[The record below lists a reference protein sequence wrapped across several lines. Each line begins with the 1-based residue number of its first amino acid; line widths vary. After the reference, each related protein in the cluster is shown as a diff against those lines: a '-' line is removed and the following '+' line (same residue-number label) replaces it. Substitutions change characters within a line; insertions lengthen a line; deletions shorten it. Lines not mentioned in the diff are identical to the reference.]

1 LNKKKEA
8 KLASKRNKNMHIE
21 QSILNKVNEWLTPVF
36 DEATHESIKEMMTS
50 APKELEESF
59 YKNLEFGTGG
69 MRGVMGVGTNRINK
83 YTLGKNTQ
91 GLSKYLQQTFPNE
104 ALKVAIAYDCR
115 HNSDTLAKV
124 VADVFSANGIKVY
137 LFSDM
142 RPTPELSFAV
152 RYLKCHAG
160 IVLTA
165 SHNPP
170 EYNGYKVYWQ
180 DGGQLVP
187 PQDAEIIKIIEELKY
202 SEIKFEANNDLIE
215 YIDSEIDE
223 AFFNS
228 TIENASFNTSTEAK
242 ANLKIVYTSLHG
254 TSIKAIPNVLAKAG
268 YTNVNIV
275 PEQAEP
281 DGDFPTVKSP
291 NPEEPEAL
299 SMAIAL
305 ADKIGADIV
314 VGTDPD
320 SDRLGVAVRDLDG
333 NIKLLNG
340 NQTMI
345 IMTAFLL
352 EQWKRTDKFKGN
364 EFIGST
370 IVSTPMMLELAAA
383 YEVECKVGLTGFK
396 WIAKF
401 IKDFPNQQFIGG
413 GEESFGYMVGD
424 AVRDKDAVGA
434 VLLLSEIAAQA
445 KASGSSLY
453 QELLNLYID
462 FGFYKELL
470 ISITKKGIEGA
481 NEIKQMM
488 IDLRENPL
496 KEINGQRVIC
506 IEDYQVAKGK
516 DFMNNEEFEIH
527 IPKSNVLIYYLEDG
541 SKICARPSGT
551 EPKIKFYFSVNGVL
565 DTIEN
570 AESVEKELDN
580 KIAGIISAM
589 KLN

>member
-1 LNKKKEA
+1 
-8 KLASKRNKNMHIE
+8 MHIE
-21 QSILNKVNEWLTPVF
+21 QSILNKVNEWLTPTF
-36 DEATHESIKEMMTS
+36 DLATQDTIKEMMTS

-91 GLSKYLQQTFPNE
+91 GLSDYLYKSFPNE
-104 ALKVAIAYDCR
+104 QLKVAIAYDCR

-124 VADVFSANGIKVY
+124 VADVFSANGIKVF

-152 RYLKCHAG
+152 RYLNCHAG

-187 PQDAEIIKIIEELKY
+187 PQDAEIIKIIEDLKY

-215 YIDSEIDE
+215 YIDTEVDE
-223 AFFNS
+223 AFFKS
-228 TIENASFNTSTEAK
+228 TVENASFNTPAQAK

-254 TSIKAIPNVLAKAG
+254 TSIKAIPNVLEKAG
-268 YTNVNIV
+268 YIDVNIV

-281 DGDFPTVKSP
+281 NGDFPTVKSP

-299 SMAIAL
+299 SMAIAM
-305 ADKIGADIV
+305 ANKIGADIV

-333 NIKLLNG
+333 KIKLLNG
-340 NQTMI
+340 NQTMV

-352 EQWKRTDKFKGN
+352 EQWKRADKFQGN

-383 YEVECKVGLTGFK
+383 YDVECKVGLTGFK

-401 IKDFPNQQFIGG
+401 IKDFPNQKFVGG
-413 GEESFGYMVGD
+413 GEESFGFMVGD
-424 AVRDKDAVGA
+424 AVRDKDAVA
-434 VLLLSEIAAQA
+434 AILLVSEIAAQA

-462 FGFYKELL
+462 FGFYKESL

-481 NEIKQMM
+481 NEIKQIM

-506 IEDYQVAKGK
+506 IEDYQTSKGT
-516 DFMNNEEFEIH
+516 DFMNNETFEIN

-580 KIAGIISAM
+580 KIAAIISAM
-589 KLN
+589 NLN